1 MPFKAWT
8 TKLQAVVQPLSRK
21 SGPNSNLVET
31 TSGTLPI
38 EVWARI
44 AFYACSH
51 GGRISTTLSL
61 VCKNASAGT
70 RWHALDIL
78 TVYSRERLRKL
89 VHTMQEKRTQ
99 HHTFHVQHL
108 LVYIEF
114 LEQLELLSQDSSP
127 LYNYTTPLSN
137 LLSSESRHLRSLV
150 LLIER
155 DLHISR
161 FRLSPFT
168 NFPQL
173 QTMSL
178 SMNAVHAMSIHR
190 APLGQIDPTSFALT
204 SAPKPISPVFPV
216 LVSLHVAFD
225 SWLNETQCSIA
236 VENISQF
243 TRMEYSPQLAHLII
257 SCVPR
262 HEIPVGMIAS
272 LIRTQETRDRRSP
285 FIGSHVHEI
294 TIVPEPRRDLQPS
307 QAATSGAGSA
317 THATPTTSV
326 ASATSLMQRL
336 RTRASASDRRPPRDA
351 PVRTLTVAKIR
362 LLLASACDKYE
373 CDLDPLLCHHA
384 QRRRVAVVDLDIP
397 HYLDQPYITSFD
409 AELNIEY
416 YRATTAEHVFCLTDS
431 SRTGPPQWPDT
442 LAGAQCD
449 YLIWKTHFLQN
460 T

>member
-8 TKLQAVVQPLSRK
+8 TKLQAVMQPLRRK
-21 SGPNSNLVET
+21 SGPNSNLES
-31 TSGTLPI
+31 TSRTLPI

-70 RWHALDIL
+70 RWHTLDIV

-99 HHTFHVQHL
+99 HHTLHVEHL
-108 LVYIEF
+108 LVYVEF
-114 LEQLELLSQDSSP
+114 LEQLELLSRHFSP
-127 LYNYTTPLSN
+127 LHNYTTPLFS

-161 FRLSPFT
+161 FSLSPSI

-178 SMNAVHAMSIHR
+178 SMNAAHVMSIHR
-190 APLGQIDPTSFALT
+190 APRGQIDPTSFALV
-204 SAPKPISPVFPV
+204 SAPKPISPVFPA
-216 LVSLHVAFD
+216 LVSLHIAFD

-243 TRMEYSPQLAHLII
+243 TRMEYSPQLARLTI

-262 HEIPVGMIAS
+262 HEIPVRMIAS
-272 LIRTQETRDRRSP
+272 LIRTQETRNRRSP

-294 TIVPEPRRDLQPS
+294 TIVPEPRRDLQQS
-307 QAATSGAGSA
+307 QAVTSGAGSV
-317 THATPTTSV
+317 THATPTNSV
-326 ASATSLMQRL
+326 ASAAALMQRL

-351 PVRTLTVAKIR
+351 PVRTLTIAKIR

-373 CDLDPLLCHHA
+373 CDLDPLLYHHA
-384 QRRRVAVVDLDIP
+384 QRWRVAVVDLDIP
-397 HYLDQPYITSFD
+397 HYLDQPYITSSD

-431 SRTGPPQWPDT
+431 SRTSPPQWPDT

-449 YLIWKTHFLQN
+449 YPIWKTHFLQN